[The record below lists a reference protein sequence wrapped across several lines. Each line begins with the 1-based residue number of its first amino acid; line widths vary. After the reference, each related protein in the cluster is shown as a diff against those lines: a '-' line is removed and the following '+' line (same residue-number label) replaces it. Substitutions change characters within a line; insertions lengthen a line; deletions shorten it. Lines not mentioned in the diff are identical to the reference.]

1 MNGGWCGWK
10 LLKQN
15 IILLKIKKVTV
26 NILYVAPL
34 WLIRQEW
41 SVAPSILNIEGAIN
55 QFMFRKLQ
63 WSKMHNFIV
72 TFLIFNRIIFCF
84 HGFQPHHP
92 PFISTM
98 HILLFIN
105 CSLSTL
111 LLKSTVPWSSLLT
124 RCSFLYWFHHRS
136 YKKLPGTFHFLTK
149 PGFFSCVVT
158 AKPLEYNI
166 TTLCHISTS
175 ITKLGWSSIHSKSA
189 L

>member
-1 MNGGWCGWK
+1 MCPSIRKCRECLEINPIW
-10 LLKQN
+10 
-15 IILLKIKKVTV
+15 IILAQFHSKKAMIS
-26 NILYVAPL
+26 NPHA
-34 WLIRQEW
+34 LIF
-41 SVAPSILNIEGAIN
+41 NIEGATDHSCLISHSGATYKI
-55 QFMFRKLQ
+55 FT
-63 WSKMHNFIV
+63 V
-72 TFLIFNRIIFCF
+72 TFLIFNRIIFRF

-124 RCSFLYWFHHRS
+124 RSFLYWFHHRS